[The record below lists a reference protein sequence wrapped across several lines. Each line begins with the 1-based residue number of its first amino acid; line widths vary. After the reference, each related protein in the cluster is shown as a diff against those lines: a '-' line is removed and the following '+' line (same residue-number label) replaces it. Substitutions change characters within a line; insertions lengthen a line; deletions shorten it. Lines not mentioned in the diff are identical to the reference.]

1 MLTKTPKVGDEVFII
16 CTRKYRDDAPC
27 TVPIEKV
34 GRKYLF
40 VLGEKFDFTG
50 KHVSDFPSYS
60 LWDNQEAYKRHI
72 QRGETVAK
80 IYKLVSAHDFGNG
93 LSNETLEQILELIE
107 GKLKVNNHEHN
118 TRF

>member
-16 CTRKYRDDAPC
+16 CTRNDAPC

-72 QRGETVAK
+72 QRGENKAK

-93 LSNETLEQILELIE
+93 LSNETLEQILEL
-107 GKLKVNNHEHN
+107 LKVNNHEHN

>member
-1 MLTKTPKVGDEVFII
+1 MLTKTPKVGDKVFVV
-16 CTRKYRDDAPC
+16 CTRKYRDDAPR
-27 TVPIEKV
+27 TIEKV

-50 KHVSDFPSYS
+50 KHVNDFPSYS

-72 QRGETVAK
+72 QRGENKAK
-80 IYKLVSAHDFGNG
+80 IYKLVSAHGFGNG

-107 GKLKVNNHEHN
+107 GKKP
-118 TRF
+118 